1 MIVKKIKAKAN
12 LVKGKASHIKDL
24 TDYIRDP
31 EHTNPDEKVLY
42 SNGRGFL
49 CDDHKSQQAEMVALA
64 SEAVRSQNP
73 VAHYVMSWHEGEQP
87 SPEQVEEAVN
97 LFLDELG
104 LKDHQAI
111 YALHKDTDNI
121 HLHIAVNRVHPETLK
136 VIKPNK
142 GFDIEAAH
150 KAIARIE
157 HAQGWQREQNGRY
170 ALLENGELGREQPA
184 RDKPRQPSQPR
195 RDMEQRTGEKSAE
208 RIAIEEGAPIIKK
221 ATSWRELHS
230 QLAEKGMRYEKT
242 GSGAT
247 LFVGDVG
254 VKASSA
260 DREASLGKLQ
270 KRLGAYEPPT
280 HPAQQ
285 QQAAAEQKERKP
297 EPIKANVSGWNDYI
311 TGRKAHYADKE
322 KDTLEQRKKHDEERQ
337 RLAKEHKARRDEIL
351 GGRWKGK
358 GQLLNTM
365 KSVLAAE
372 QAADKAELQEKHN
385 QERKQLQQ
393 QYRPYPDLEQWQRQQ
408 QNPKLADQWRYR
420 ASEPQRIEGDKTEPP
435 TPRDIRAYTPEVH
448 GHEVHYTRK
457 ENEGAG
463 RGVSFVD
470 KGRLI
475 DINEWRSRDTV
486 LAALQLSAQK
496 WGSLKVNGND
506 EYKIMVVSL
515 AAEHGFK
522 IDNPE
527 LQERI
532 HKERE
537 RIQQE
542 RAETMQEVFRARE
555 KIPKQLTQFEKYND
569 AVNAERYRVT
579 SIKMHTDGTKK
590 TFILD
595 KQNGET
601 KGFTPEEI
609 EQRTPEMQRLQR
621 RGENLYYTPLSAT
634 KHHILI
640 DDMDRGKLERL
651 IHDGY
656 QPAAVLE
663 SSPGN
668 YQAIITLP
676 KLGTP
681 HDKDVGN
688 RLAEHLNREYGD
700 PKLSGAIHP
709 HRAPG
714 YENRK
719 PKHKRE
725 DGSYPEVRLLRAERR
740 ECIKTLALSSQ
751 IDAEYHRLA
760 SEGPQHKEPT
770 HRAAVE
776 VAAATGST
784 LDAYQRHSRDVL
796 QRQHG
801 GKVDLSRVDAM
812 VAVRMRVT
820 GHSQADIEAALR
832 QSAPTLRDKPEG
844 RDWGDY
850 AQRTAR
856 YAFGAAGDR
865 QAADLAKYRQ
875 QWERLEG
882 REPPREKNR
891 NLQMAESFAKE
902 PHSEALKKY
911 PELAGAYATVAAIEK
926 KAEADGLDANQRSII
941 TSKVREQITNNIER
955 GEIPSTKIRE
965 ETARSKDKGVS
976 L

>member
-1 MIVKKIKAKAN
+1 MIVKKIKAKAKW
-12 LVKGKASHIKDL
+12 VKGKASHIKDL

-31 EHTNPDEKVLY
+31 QQTNPEEKVLY

-49 CDDHKSQQAEMVALA
+49 CDDHQSQQAEMVALA

-121 HLHIAVNRVHPETLK
+121 HLHIAVNRVHPESLK

-170 ALLENGELGREQPA
+170 ALLENGELGRGQPFQ
-184 RDKPRQPSQPR
+184 DKPRQPSQPR

-208 RIAIEEGAPIIKK
+208 RIAIEQGAPIIKQ
-221 ATSWRELHS
+221 ATSWRELHR

-247 LFVGDVG
+247 LFVGAVG

-270 KRLGAYEPPT
+270 KRLGVYEPP
-280 HPAQQ
+280 PPQ
-285 QQAAAEQKERKP
+285 QQAAAERKP
-297 EPIKANVSGWNDYI
+297 EPIKENIPGWHNYI
-311 TGRKAHYADKE
+311 TGRKAHYAAKE
-322 KDTLEQRKKHDEERQ
+322 KATLAQRQQHDAERQ
-337 RLAKEHKARRDEIL
+337 RLAKEQKARRDEIL
-351 GGRWKGK
+351 SGKWKGK
-358 GQLLNTM
+358 GQFLNSM
-365 KSVLAAE
+365 KSTLAAQ
-372 QAADKAELQEKHN
+372 QAGEKAELQEKHQ

-408 QNPKLADQWRYR
+408 HNPELADQWRYR
-420 ASEPQRIEGDKTEPP
+420 ASEPQRIEGHTTEPP

-448 GHEVHYTRK
+448 GQEVHYTRK
-457 ENEGAG
+457 NETG

-470 KGRLI
+470 RGREI
-475 DINEWRSRDTV
+475 DIHDWRSRDTV

-496 WGSLKVNGND
+496 WGSFKVTGND
-506 EYKIMVVSL
+506 EYKALCASL

-522 IDNPE
+522 LSNPE
-527 LQERI
+527 LQDSI
-532 HKERE
+532 HKERQK
-537 RIQQE
+537 IQQE
-542 RAETMQEVFRARE
+542 RQERMQEQDFRLRE
-555 KIPKQLTQFEKYND
+555 NSTKNNANKNTNPLSQFEKYHE

-579 SIKMHTDGTKK
+579 SIKLHTDGTKQI
-590 TFILD
+590 FILD

-601 KGFTPEEI
+601 KGFTPQEI

-621 RGENLYYTPLSAT
+621 RGENIYYTPLSDT

-651 IHDGY
+651 IQDSY
-656 QPAAVLE
+656 QPATVLE

-668 YQAIITLP
+668 YQAVITLP

-681 HDKDVGN
+681 HDRDVGN
-688 RLAEHLNREYGD
+688 RLAEFLNKAYGD

-714 YENRK
+714 YPNRK
-719 PKHKRE
+719 PKHQRE
-725 DGSYPEVRLLRAERR
+725 DGSYPEVTLLKAERR
-740 ECIKTLALSSQ
+740 ECIKTLALSSR
-751 IDAEYHRLA
+751 IDAEYQRLA
-760 SEGPQHKEPT
+760 SQGPQHRERTP
-770 HRAAVE
+770 RAAIPL
-776 VAAATGST
+776 AATTGSA
-784 LDAYQRHSRDVL
+784 LDAYQRHSQDVL
-796 QRQHG
+796 QRQKG

-832 QSAPTLRDKPEG
+832 QLALALREKPEG

-856 YAFGAAGDR
+856 YAFGADGDR
-865 QAADLAKYRQ
+865 QAAGLGKYRQ

-882 REPPREKNR
+882 REQPQQQRKNERE
-891 NLQMAESFAKE
+891 
-902 PHSEALKKY
+902 
-911 PELAGAYATVAAIEK
+911 G
-926 KAEADGLDANQRSII
+926 
-941 TSKVREQITNNIER
+941 
-955 GEIPSTKIRE
+955 PSLGR
-965 ETARSKDKGVS
+965 
-976 L
+976 